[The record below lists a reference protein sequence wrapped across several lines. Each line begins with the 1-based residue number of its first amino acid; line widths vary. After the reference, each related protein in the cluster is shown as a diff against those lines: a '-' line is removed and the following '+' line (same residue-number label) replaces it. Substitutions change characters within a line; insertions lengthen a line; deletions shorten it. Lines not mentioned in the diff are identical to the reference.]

1 MHNPHVVRRRRPW
14 AGLLLVAILAGCDRG
29 TPPPAPVA
37 ATDAR
42 PVTTPAPV
50 SAPAVPP
57 ADKVYLNGY
66 VYTADAD
73 RSVAQAI
80 AVRGDRIVFVG
91 SNADARAFVG
101 DDTRIIGLDGKMVL
115 PGLHDAHV
123 HVLGL
128 LQPDAC
134 DLASEPLPL
143 AAIAARVK
151 DCLERYPLTDGW
163 LMVNQWNFAEGNDAD
178 AQLRTLRQALDAAST
193 RVPIFLRGN
202 DGHHAAVNSAA
213 LARATDARG
222 RRVGLTAATLATHFA
237 GLREFI
243 GVDAAG
249 QPNGA
254 LAEAARLIVGAP
266 DLWGLEQV
274 DPARLPELSRVLSA
288 RGITSVQ
295 DAALAPDQL
304 ALFESLARH
313 KDMDFRLSA
322 ALYPDLADYR
332 DRKTGRVQIP
342 RLLTDLRAVRD
353 RYADHPL
360 IKAAAAKIFIDGVLE
375 GNPWNDPPTL
385 PNAAVL
391 RPYRQPLFKPIEAE
405 PGIDVT
411 GYVSLDSAACRDVRA
426 HPARFAGD
434 GAVQKFRA
442 ANGFHPR
449 QCEISFGRLE
459 HDEAFIRAYM
469 HALAMDGFAIHAHAI
484 GDRAVRVAVANF
496 GALREEFGTRTPPWT
511 IAHAQLVRSD
521 DQRRIGALG
530 LYVAFTF
537 SWMAPNPPYDMMVS
551 PFISVVRGHGDLY
564 DPHSYIMRNAYPVR
578 GILDAGGTIVAGS
591 DAPVDTRDPRP
602 FHHMA
607 LAVGRANESGLVYNA
622 DQRISI
628 HDAIAAYTRNGAAA
642 LQQAGQTGVLAAGLK
657 ADMIFL
663 DQNIVDL
670 AEQGDFMGIARTQ
683 VVTTIF
689 GGRVVYQAN

>member
-14 AGLLLVAILAGCDRG
+14 AGLLLVVAVAACDRG
-29 TPPPAPVA
+29 TPPAQPDRTATKPSA
-37 ATDAR
+37 AT
-42 PVTTPAPV
+42 P
-50 SAPAVPP
+50 APAVPP

-66 VYTADAD
+66 VYTADAA
-73 RSVAQAI
+73 RTVAQAI

-101 DDTRIIGLDGKMVL
+101 DDTRIIGLDGRMVL
-115 PGLHDAHV
+115 PGLHDVHV

-128 LQPDAC
+128 VQPDAC

-143 AAIAARVK
+143 AALAARVK
-151 DCLERYPLTDGW
+151 ECLVRYPLTDGW
-163 LMVNQWNFAEGNDAD
+163 LMVNQWNFADGNDAD
-178 AQLRTLRQALDAAST
+178 AELRTLRQALDAAST

-213 LARATDARG
+213 LARAVDARG
-222 RRVGLTAATLATHFA
+222 RRVGLSAATLATHFS

-249 QPNGA
+249 RPNGA
-254 LAEAARLIVGAP
+254 LAESARLVLGAP
-266 DLWGLEQV
+266 DLWGLSQV
-274 DPARLPELSRVLSA
+274 DPAQLPELSRILSS

-295 DAALAPDQL
+295 DAALAPEQL
-304 ALFESLARH
+304 SLFESLAQH
-313 KDMDFRLSA
+313 KDMNFRLTA

-332 DRKTGRVQIP
+332 DRSTGRVRIP
-342 RLLTDLRAVRD
+342 ALLAELRRLRAQ
-353 RYADHPL
+353 YADHPL
-360 IKAAAAKIFIDGVLE
+360 IKADAAKIFIDGVLE

-391 RPYRQPLFKPIEAE
+391 RQYRQPRYAPMEGE

-411 GYVSLDSAACRDVRA
+411 GYVNLDGSTCREVRA
-426 HPARFAGD
+426 HPARFSAAGE
-434 GAVQKFRA
+434 VQKFRA
-442 ANGFHPR
+442 EHGFHPR
-449 QCEISFGRLE
+449 QCDFSFGRLE

-496 GALREEFGTRTPPWT
+496 GALREEFGPHTPPWT

-521 DQRRIGALG
+521 DQRRIGTLG

-537 SWMAPNPPYDMMVS
+537 SWTAPDPAYDMMVS
-551 PFISVVRGHGDLY
+551 PFISVVRGHDDLY
-564 DPHSYIMRNAYPVR
+564 DPHSYIMRNAYPAQ
-578 GILDAGGTIVAGS
+578 GILDAGGIIVAGS

-602 FHHMA
+602 FHHIA
-607 LAVGRANESGLVYNA
+607 LAVSRANEAGLVNNPA
-622 DQRISI
+622 QRLSI

-642 LQQAGQTGVLAAGLK
+642 LQQGGLTGMLAPGLK

-670 AEQGDFMGIARTQ
+670 AQQNDLARIARTQ